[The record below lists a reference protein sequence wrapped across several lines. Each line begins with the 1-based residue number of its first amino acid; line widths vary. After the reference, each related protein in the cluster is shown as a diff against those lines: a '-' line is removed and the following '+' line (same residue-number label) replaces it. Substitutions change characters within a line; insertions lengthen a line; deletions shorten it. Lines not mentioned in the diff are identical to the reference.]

1 MQASSPQKKLR
12 FFVLLGYYMRLSEK
26 NQGLFP
32 IFIAKVIDNFC
43 NEIVAFFYGVI
54 FFKIFFML

>member
-1 MQASSPQKKLR
+1 MQASSPRKKLR

-26 NQGLFP
+26 NQGLFA

-43 NEIVAFFYGVI
+43 YKIVAFFYGVI
-54 FFKIFFML
+54 FIKIFFMP